1 MFTSKVNLDRTQ
13 FWSNQVDKSSPSGW
27 TGSSAGSELTAA
39 DMDDIVALT
48 KVFVLEWSQELDYQ
62 LYHDLP
68 VELLLA

>member
-1 MFTSKVNLDRTQ
+1 M
-13 FWSNQVDKSSPSGW
+13 
-27 TGSSAGSELTAA
+27 TAA